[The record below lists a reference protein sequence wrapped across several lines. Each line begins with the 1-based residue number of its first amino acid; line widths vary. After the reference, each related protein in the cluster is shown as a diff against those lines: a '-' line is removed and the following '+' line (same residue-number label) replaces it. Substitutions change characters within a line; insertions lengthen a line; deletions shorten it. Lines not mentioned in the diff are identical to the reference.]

1 MLDIILDVDVIKKC
15 PIVTTG
21 RQFSELCAPIFQ
33 TTPINYIGLCR
44 IYHDGTRSY
53 LMSDP
58 VWSSEVLLKN
68 DYHLAGTEDN
78 LLASSD
84 ASFHPWFLSS
94 MFSLNQETENLFKD
108 CIRFNY
114 GNGITLI
121 ERGKDY
127 VEFFHICADGGY
139 EKVNDYLLQV
149 DMLWNVVLYLREAIS
164 KSKDVKRA
172 YDIRYAVKQ
181 HLTCQKLSE
190 KTPSQAFP
198 LEQYYLGGLFGD
210 VYFTK
215 REIDCLVLSFR
226 HLSSK
231 QQVAYLGL
239 SVRSVECYLEG
250 IRQKVACRTRQELI
264 LMLARNNAFLALE
277 RNWGLD
283 TASINTVR

>member
-1 MLDIILDVDVIKKC
+1 VHQSRYCYLAIDIIKNC
-15 PIVTTG
+15 PIVTSG
-21 RQFSELCAPIFQ
+21 AQFAELCNPIFEI
-33 TTPINYIGLCR
+33 TPINYIGLCR

-53 LMSDP
+53 MMSDP

-68 DYHLAGTEDN
+68 DYHFAGTEDN

-84 ASFHPWFLSS
+84 ARFHPWFLSS
-94 MFSLNQETENLFKD
+94 MFSLNQETENLLKD

-164 KSKDVKRA
+164 KSKDVKCA

-190 KTPSQAFP
+190 KTSSQA
-198 LEQYYLGGLFGD
+198 
-210 VYFTK
+210 
-215 REIDCLVLSFR
+215 
-226 HLSSK
+226 SSK
-231 QQVAYLGL
+231 QQAAYLGL

-264 LMLARNNAFLALE
+264 LMLAQNNAFLALE
-277 RNWGLD
+277 RNWGLNA
-283 TASINTVR
+283 ASLNAVG